1 MFMSITKLA
10 DPKKK
15 ITKSSP
21 GTSPLFKHF
30 RTQLVKDKHTGVEE
44 LVVEMNRAPLRDIC
58 RQYLNL
64 EGLYDDV
71 PKIHATMLFDCID
84 RLRQAARREKSAAV
98 EELLKLLELENKQ
111 ALSRLQNQLDKGVIS
126 FGLLSHLFNSGT
138 EIVVMNDEP
147 LAGVVTDTRYRQSLF
162 GDYLEIFFERL
173 ESDGNEISTV
183 RDSVRVDAFSGLRE
197 VNRLSVRIL
206 DAHWREVLT
215 ARGRKY
221 VQVAQGAHYQN
232 YTGQMQIK
240 GWWSWSPLRADG
252 RIMVDIKTYNQFC
265 SRDSDDDS
273 DYNGDV
279 SQDNTVSDDQLW
291 RCSPYILGF
300 SFATKQWG
308 RFSVSRINDIQFRDA
323 AFDQLVLA
331 PEKKELIRSLVV
343 DSSSGFQDI
352 ISGKGGG
359 CIFLLHGEPGVGK
372 TLTAEAVS
380 ELLHRPLYSV
390 SVGELGVDIESLEKN
405 LRRILDVAQIWNA
418 VILIDEADIFLEK
431 RGHDILRSAMTS
443 VFLRLAEYHQGVLFL
458 TTNRVK
464 EFDPAFYSRISIA
477 LRYGNLQAEAREQV
491 WTNLLAAA
499 GIDGLDPAELAEVEI
514 NGRQIKTIIRLAQGL
529 ARQQGVPVGIQH
541 VNQTLDIGRQFLEDI
556 KA

>member
-1 MFMSITKLA
+1 
-10 DPKKK
+10 
-15 ITKSSP
+15 
-21 GTSPLFKHF
+21 
-30 RTQLVKDKHTGVEE
+30 
-44 LVVEMNRAPLRDIC
+44 
-58 RQYLNL
+58 
-64 EGLYDDV
+64 
-71 PKIHATMLFDCID
+71 
-84 RLRQAARREKSAAV
+84 
-98 EELLKLLELENKQ
+98 
-111 ALSRLQNQLDKGVIS
+111 
-126 FGLLSHLFNSGT
+126 
-138 EIVVMNDEP
+138 
-147 LAGVVTDTRYRQSLF
+147 
-162 GDYLEIFFERL
+162 
-173 ESDGNEISTV
+173 
-183 RDSVRVDAFSGLRE
+183 
-197 VNRLSVRIL
+197 
-206 DAHWREVLT
+206 
-215 ARGRKY
+215 
-221 VQVAQGAHYQN
+221 
-232 YTGQMQIK
+232 
-240 GWWSWSPLRADG
+240 
-252 RIMVDIKTYNQFC
+252 
-265 SRDSDDDS
+265 
-273 DYNGDV
+273 
-279 SQDNTVSDDQLW
+279 
-291 RCSPYILGF
+291 
-300 SFATKQWG
+300 
-308 RFSVSRINDIQFRDA
+308 
-323 AFDQLVLA
+323 VLA

-405 LRRILDVAQIWNA
+405 LRRILDVAQIWDA

-431 RGHDILRSAMTS
+431 RGNDIVRNSLCA
-443 VFLRLAEYHQGVLFL
+443 VFLRLLEYHQGVMFL

-541 VNQTLDIGRQFLEDI
+541 VNQTLDIGRQFFEDI

>member
-1 MFMSITKLA
+1 MSITKLA
-10 DPKKK
+10 EPKKK

-30 RTQLVKDKHTGVEE
+30 RTQLVKDTHTGVEE

-84 RLRQAARREKSAAV
+84 RLRNAARREKSAAV

-138 EIVVMNDEP
+138 EIIVMNDEP

-173 ESDGNEISTV
+173 ESDGKEISTV
-183 RDSVRVDAFSGLRE
+183 RDSVRVERFSGLRE

-273 DYNGDV
+273 DYDGDD
-279 SQDNTVSDDQLW
+279 SHDNTVSEDQLW

-308 RFSVSRINDIQFRDA
+308 RFSVSRIQDIQFRDA

-405 LRRILDVAQIWNA
+405 LRRILDVAQIWDA

-431 RGHDILRSAMTS
+431 RGNDIVRNSLCA
-443 VFLRLAEYHQGVLFL
+443 VFLRLLEYHQGVMFL

-499 GIDGLDPAELAEVEI
+499 GIDGLDPAELAEVEV

>member
-1 MFMSITKLA
+1 
-10 DPKKK
+10 
-15 ITKSSP
+15 
-21 GTSPLFKHF
+21 
-30 RTQLVKDKHTGVEE
+30 
-44 LVVEMNRAPLRDIC
+44 
-58 RQYLNL
+58 
-64 EGLYDDV
+64 
-71 PKIHATMLFDCID
+71 
-84 RLRQAARREKSAAV
+84 
-98 EELLKLLELENKQ
+98 
-111 ALSRLQNQLDKGVIS
+111 
-126 FGLLSHLFNSGT
+126 
-138 EIVVMNDEP
+138 
-147 LAGVVTDTRYRQSLF
+147 VVTDTRYRQSLF

-173 ESDGNEISTV
+173 ESDGKEISTV
-183 RDSVRVDAFSGLRE
+183 RDSVRVERFSGLRE

-273 DYNGDV
+273 DYDGDD
-279 SQDNTVSDDQLW
+279 SHDNTVSEDQLW

-308 RFSVSRINDIQFRDA
+308 RFSVSRIQDIQFRDA

-405 LRRILDVAQIWNA
+405 LRRILDVAQIWDA

-431 RGHDILRSAMTS
+431 RGNDIVRNSLCA
-443 VFLRLAEYHQGVLFL
+443 VFLRLLEYHQGVMFL

-541 VNQTLDIGRQFLEDI
+541 VNQTLDIGRQFFEDI

>member
-1 MFMSITKLA
+1 MSITKLA
-10 DPKKK
+10 EPKKK

-84 RLRQAARREKSAAV
+84 RLRNAARREKSAAV

-173 ESDGNEISTV
+173 ESDGKEISTV
-183 RDSVRVDAFSGLRE
+183 RDSVRVERFSGLRE

-273 DYNGDV
+273 DYDGDD
-279 SQDNTVSDDQLW
+279 SHDNTVSEDQLW

-308 RFSVSRINDIQFRDA
+308 RFSVSRIQDIQFRDA

-405 LRRILDVAQIWNA
+405 LRRILDVAQIWDA

-431 RGHDILRSAMTS
+431 RGNDIVRNSLCA
-443 VFLRLAEYHQGVLFL
+443 VFLRLLEYHQGVMFL

-499 GIDGLDPAELAEVEI
+499 GIDGLDPAELAEVEV

-541 VNQTLDIGRQFLEDI
+541 VNQTLDIGRQFFEDI

>member
-1 MFMSITKLA
+1 MSITKLA

-84 RLRQAARREKSAAV
+84 RLRNAARREKSAAV

-273 DYNGDV
+273 DYDGDD
-279 SQDNTVSDDQLW
+279 SHDNTVSEDQLW

-308 RFSVSRINDIQFRDA
+308 RFSVSRIQDIQFRDA

>member
-1 MFMSITKLA
+1 MSITKLA

>member
-1 MFMSITKLA
+1 MSITKLA

-84 RLRQAARREKSAAV
+84 RLRNAARREKSAAV

-273 DYNGDV
+273 DYDGDD
-279 SQDNTVSDDQLW
+279 SHDNTVSEDQLW

-308 RFSVSRINDIQFRDA
+308 RFSVSRIQDIQFRDA

-405 LRRILDVAQIWNA
+405 LRRILDV
-418 VILIDEADIFLEK
+418 ADIFLEK

>member
-1 MFMSITKLA
+1 MSITKLA
-10 DPKKK
+10 EPKKK

-30 RTQLVKDKHTGVEE
+30 RTQLVKDTHTGVEE

-111 ALSRLQNQLDKGVIS
+111 ALGRLQNQLDKGVIS

-138 EIVVMNDEP
+138 EIIVMNDEP

-173 ESDGNEISTV
+173 ESDGKEISTV
-183 RDSVRVDAFSGLRE
+183 RDSVRVERFSGLRE

-273 DYNGDV
+273 DYDGDD
-279 SQDNTVSDDQLW
+279 SHDNTVSEDQLW

-308 RFSVSRINDIQFRDA
+308 RFSVSRIQDIQFRDA

-405 LRRILDVAQIWNA
+405 LRRILDVAQIWDA

-431 RGHDILRSAMTS
+431 RGNDIVRNSLCA
-443 VFLRLAEYHQGVLFL
+443 VFLRLLEYHQGVMFL

-499 GIDGLDPAELAEVEI
+499 GIDGLDPAELAEVEV

-541 VNQTLDIGRQFLEDI
+541 VNQTLDIGRQFFEDI

>member
-1 MFMSITKLA
+1 MS
-10 DPKKK
+10 
-15 ITKSSP
+15 
-21 GTSPLFKHF
+21 
-30 RTQLVKDKHTGVEE
+30 E
-44 LVVEMNRAPLRDIC
+44 
-58 RQYLNL
+58 
-64 EGLYDDV
+64 
-71 PKIHATMLFDCID
+71 
-84 RLRQAARREKSAAV
+84 
-98 EELLKLLELENKQ
+98 
-111 ALSRLQNQLDKGVIS
+111 
-126 FGLLSHLFNSGT
+126 
-138 EIVVMNDEP
+138 
-147 LAGVVTDTRYRQSLF
+147 
-162 GDYLEIFFERL
+162 
-173 ESDGNEISTV
+173 
-183 RDSVRVDAFSGLRE
+183 
-197 VNRLSVRIL
+197 
-206 DAHWREVLT
+206 
-215 ARGRKY
+215 
-221 VQVAQGAHYQN
+221 
-232 YTGQMQIK
+232 
-240 GWWSWSPLRADG
+240 
-252 RIMVDIKTYNQFC
+252 
-265 SRDSDDDS
+265 
-273 DYNGDV
+273 
-279 SQDNTVSDDQLW
+279 DQLW

-308 RFSVSRINDIQFRDA
+308 RFAVSRIQDIEFRDA

-331 PEKKELIRSLVV
+331 PEKKELIRSLVI

-405 LRRILDVAQIWNA
+405 LRRILDVAQIWDA

-431 RGHDILRSAMTS
+431 RGNDIVRNSLCA
-443 VFLRLAEYHQGVLFL
+443 VFLRLLEYHQGVMFL

>member
-1 MFMSITKLA
+1 MSITKLA
-10 DPKKK
+10 EPKKK

-111 ALSRLQNQLDKGVIS
+111 ALGRLQNQLDKGVIS

-138 EIVVMNDEP
+138 EIIVMNDEP

-173 ESDGNEISTV
+173 ESDGKEISTV
-183 RDSVRVDAFSGLRE
+183 RDSVRVERFSGLRE

-273 DYNGDV
+273 DYDGDD
-279 SQDNTVSDDQLW
+279 SHDNTVSEDQLW

-308 RFSVSRINDIQFRDA
+308 RFSVSRIQDIQFRDA

-405 LRRILDVAQIWNA
+405 LRRILDVAQIWDA

-431 RGHDILRSAMTS
+431 RGNDIVRNSLCA
-443 VFLRLAEYHQGVLFL
+443 VFLRLLEYHQGVMFL

-499 GIDGLDPAELAEVEI
+499 GIDGLDPAELAEVEV

>member
-1 MFMSITKLA
+1 MSITKLA
-10 DPKKK
+10 EPKKK

-21 GTSPLFKHF
+21 GTSLLFKHF
-30 RTQLVKDKHTGVEE
+30 RTQLVKDTHTGVEE

-111 ALSRLQNQLDKGVIS
+111 ALGRLQNQLDKGVIS

-173 ESDGNEISTV
+173 ESDGKEISTV
-183 RDSVRVDAFSGLRE
+183 RDSVRVQRFSGLRE

-273 DYNGDV
+273 DYDGDD
-279 SQDNTVSDDQLW
+279 SHDNTVSEDQLW

-308 RFSVSRINDIQFRDA
+308 RFSVSRIQDIQFRDA

-405 LRRILDVAQIWNA
+405 LRRILDVAQIWDA

-431 RGHDILRSAMTS
+431 RGNDIVRNSLCA
-443 VFLRLAEYHQGVLFL
+443 VFLRLLEYHQGVMFL

-541 VNQTLDIGRQFLEDI
+541 VNQTLDIGRQFFEDI

>member
-1 MFMSITKLA
+1 MSITKLA
-10 DPKKK
+10 EPKKK

-308 RFSVSRINDIQFRDA
+308 RFSVSRINDIEFRNS

-390 SVGELGVDIESLEKN
+390 SVGELGVDIASLEKN

>member
-1 MFMSITKLA
+1 MSITKLA
-10 DPKKK
+10 EPKKK

-30 RTQLVKDKHTGVEE
+30 RTQLVKDTHTGVEE

-138 EIVVMNDEP
+138 EIIVMNDEP

-173 ESDGNEISTV
+173 ESDGKEISTV
-183 RDSVRVDAFSGLRE
+183 RDSVRVERFSGLRE

-273 DYNGDV
+273 DYDGDD
-279 SQDNTVSDDQLW
+279 SHDNTVSEDQLW

-308 RFSVSRINDIQFRDA
+308 RFSVSRIQDIQFRDA

-352 ISGKGGG
+352 ISSKGGG

-405 LRRILDVAQIWNA
+405 LRRILDVAQIWDA

-431 RGHDILRSAMTS
+431 RGNDIVRNSLCA
-443 VFLRLAEYHQGVLFL
+443 VFLRLLEYHQGVMFL

-499 GIDGLDPAELAEVEI
+499 GIDGLDPAELAEVEV